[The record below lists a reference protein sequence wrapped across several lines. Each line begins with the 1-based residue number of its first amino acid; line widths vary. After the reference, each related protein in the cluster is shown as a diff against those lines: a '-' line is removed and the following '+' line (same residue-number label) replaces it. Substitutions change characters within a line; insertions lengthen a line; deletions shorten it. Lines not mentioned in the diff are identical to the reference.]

1 MKAVRS
7 NDNRAVATESRKVVK
22 RKINPNSPP
31 TTITLN
37 GIRVHFPFKPYK
49 CQESYMQTV
58 MDALLKSENALLES
72 PTGTGKTLCLLCS
85 TLAWQRQQ
93 SRLLR
98 QASELKVETN
108 GASSM
113 LPGSSTQDGPKEAA
127 RVPTIIYASRTHS
140 QLSQVVRELRN
151 TRYRPQ
157 HAVLGSRE
165 QMCVNPKVKKAQS
178 TASDINHNC
187 NKLGKERKCRFR
199 NNLEG
204 FTAPSNESCNG
215 GNTQPV
221 MDMEEL
227 VAMGKDNKVCPFYY
241 TRSQVETAEL
251 VLLPYNYLFDKDART
266 TTLSDI
272 PWSNAVVIFDES
284 HNLESFA
291 SESASFDLSNT
302 DVAGCVS
309 EVTKAMNYIQA
320 MPELNSNIKVDNLI
334 KLKALFLKLELY
346 ILNLG
351 HQNAYNG
358 EFMIEIFSKGMG
370 VTHANHEIFINE
382 VRKVNDLIMDMRGAG
397 STRGSPRL
405 EHFIQCLKRVYGY
418 ALESRCLAKAAFYRV
433 HVSPKPPPH
442 QQNKSGRTIS
452 YWCFAPSL
460 AMEELANLNIRS
472 ILVTSGT
479 LSPLPSY
486 SMELGLPFPHTLE
499 NPHIISYD
507 QIYVRVVGKGVSGK
521 LLSSSYERRKDKD
534 YYSELGHTLVSLG
547 KVTPAG
553 MLVFFPSYSVM
564 ETCVEEWGGPM
575 SSRKS
580 YEAKNNFF
588 AAKRRNNASN
598 NRFSFPFSPTTF
610 SYSKT
615 PSTPWKRLLATK
627 SVVLEPRSS
636 ADLPD
641 AISEFTKF
649 LGLPKSPGCILM
661 GVCRGKI
668 SEGID
673 FANEQSRAVVI
684 TGLPFPPSH
693 DAKVKMKREYLDGA
707 RAHKNAKASADG
719 GFGQKTSKMVSHDKL
734 SGHEWYTQQAHRAVN
749 QAIGRVIRNQA
760 DYGAVLLLD
769 SRFDQPQNQA
779 GLSKWL
785 RPHIQKDEGIGTTV
799 RTLAQFFRTA
809 ESQAA
814 AKKEEMKRAL
824 NAPILEY
831 EEDGLLEDDDVPTKI
846 ALVRR
851 SSDPDGSPCEA
862 AHPEIKAASEANK
875 SAYVAPKNVVA
886 RVDVTDLQ
894 RRKAADHLD
903 QKPAAISK
911 AKASSKS
918 HDAVF
923 GSKRPPATDDKS
935 KQLALQFMEKVKAKL
950 PSSDQSKIRKAIVAM
965 KRAGEQK
972 NLAKYLKFAGS
983 IIVLVNRCERFES
996 YSGGADSRMLFL
1008 FFGLLPKAY
1017 RKDVEVKGLELV
1029 FEESS
1034 LGESCKENLAASELA
1049 AVRSSIGRLLHS
1061 LWCRTADVPLP
1072 TEEYIRKARDLLENI
1087 HNIRGSSSST
1097 LVGAYLKLIPTRFH
1111 GPTRALSAEIS
1122 ASKNMSMLKEADKLN
1137 VGEKSMDAARFKIV
1151 PRKPKQEPQPERLCA
1166 SKEPNSTLAASSA
1179 PLKPPQLKRKLDEP
1193 VAAPRSTGK
1202 ANPYARKKQPV
1213 ALEQKLAP
1221 VQQNKSLTA
1230 YLKSVE
1236 SDMYV
1241 KETSR
1246 DLVKKI
1252 QSNAPTDIVCP
1263 ICESNCTEPFIAD
1276 CGHVAC
1282 LSCWLDWLT
1291 RSQSCMTCRGKTTKE
1306 SLARLVYEGHA
1317 GKGGPKTVLRPSSG
1331 AKDDDSDDELEIC

>member
-7 NDNRAVATESRKVVK
+7 NDNGTTANARRKVFR
-22 RKINPNSPP
+22 RKINPHSPP
-31 TTITLN
+31 TTIALN

-98 QASELKVETN
+98 QASELKAEN
-108 GASSM
+108 GASGTM
-113 LPGSSTQDGPKEAA
+113 LTQENRPKEAA

-204 FTAPSNESCNG
+204 FSAPSNESCNG

-227 VAMGKDNKVCPFYY
+227 VDMGKTNKVCPFYY
-241 TRSQVETAEL
+241 TRSQVENAEL
-251 VLLPYNYLFDKDART
+251 VLLPYNYLFDKDARA

-272 PWSNAVVIFDES
+272 PWNNAVVIFDEA

-302 DVAGCVS
+302 DVAGCIS
-309 EVTKAMNYIQA
+309 EVTKALNYIQA
-320 MPELNSNIKVDNLI
+320 MPELVANIKVDNLI
-334 KLKALFLKLELY
+334 KLKALFLKLENY

-351 HQNAYNG
+351 HQNAYIG
-358 EFMIEIFSKGMG
+358 EYMIEIFSKGMG

-397 STRGSPRL
+397 STRGSPKL
-405 EHFIQCLKRVYGY
+405 EHFIQCVKRVYGY

-433 HVSPKPPPH
+433 HVSPKPPPS
-442 QQNKSGRTIS
+442 QKNGGRTIS

-460 AMEELANLNIRS
+460 AMEELANLNVRS

-499 NPHIISYD
+499 NPHIITNN

-521 LLSSSYERRKDKD
+521 LLNSSYERRKDKD
-534 YYSELGHTLVSLG
+534 YYSELGQTLVSLA

-588 AAKRRNNASN
+588 AAKRRKNAPNNK
-598 NRFSFPFSPTTF
+598 FSFPFAPTTF
-610 SYSKT
+610 SYSST
-615 PSTPWKRLLATK
+615 PSTPWKRLLSTK
-627 SVVLEPRSS
+627 SVVIEPRSS

-641 AISEFTKF
+641 AINEFTRF
-649 LGLPKSPGCILM
+649 IELPKSPGCILM

-693 DAKVKMKREYLDGA
+693 DAKVKMKREFLDGT
-707 RAHKNAKASADG
+707 RAQKSTKASADG
-719 GFGQKTSKMVSHDKL
+719 GFGQNASATVTHDIL
-734 SGHEWYTQQAHRAVN
+734 SGQDWYTQQAHRAVN
-749 QAIGRVIRNQA
+749 QAIGRVIRNQS

-769 SRFDQPQNQA
+769 SRFDQPRNQV

-785 RPHIQKDEGIGTTV
+785 RPFIQKDEGFGTTV
-799 RTLAQFFRTA
+799 RSLAQFFRTA

-814 AKKEEMKRAL
+814 EKKEEMKRAAI
-824 NAPILEY
+824 APILEY
-831 EEDGLLEDDDVPTKI
+831 EDDGALGDDDDVPTKV

-851 SSDPDGSPCEA
+851 SADTSCDSSRGDDEGQDA
-862 AHPEIKAASEANK
+862 IKAAATNI

-886 RVDVTDLQ
+886 RVDVTELQ
-894 RRKAADHLD
+894 KRNIASNQD
-903 QKPAAISK
+903 QKPAAMLQPK
-911 AKASSKS
+911 ALLKS
-918 HDAVF
+918 NDDVF
-923 GSKRPPATDDKS
+923 GSKRPLVTEDKS

-950 PSSDQSKIRKAIVAM
+950 PSTEQSKIRKAIVAM
-965 KRAGEQK
+965 KKSGEEK
-972 NLAKYLKFAGS
+972 NLAEYLKYAGS
-983 IIVLVNRCERFES
+983 IIRLVNQCEHFES
-996 YSGGADSRMLFL
+996 YSGEAKSRMLFL

-1017 RKDVEVKGLELV
+1017 RKDVEIKGLELA
-1029 FEESS
+1029 FEQSS
-1034 LGESCKENLAASELA
+1034 LGESFKENLSASELA
-1049 AVRSSIGRLLHS
+1049 AVRSSVGRLLHS
-1061 LWCRTADVPLP
+1061 LWCRTADIPLP
-1072 TEEYIRKARDLLENI
+1072 TEEYLRMARDLVKKL
-1087 HNIRGSSSST
+1087 HDFSQSSSST
-1097 LVGAYLKLIPTRFH
+1097 LVGAYLKLIPSCFH
-1111 GPTRALSAEIS
+1111 GPTRGLSAEIS
-1122 ASKNMSMLKEADKLN
+1122 ASKNMTMMKKADKMN
-1137 VGEKSMDAARFKIV
+1137 VGENSVDAARFKSFSV
-1151 PRKPKQEPQPERLCA
+1151 KPEPYTDSLSGP
-1166 SKEPNSTLAASSA
+1166 KEPNSVSA

-1193 VAAPRSTGK
+1193 FVPPNSKKTT
-1202 ANPYARKKQPV
+1202 NPYARKTKKPL
-1213 ALEQKLAP
+1213 ASAQKKAS
-1221 VQQNKSLTA
+1221 VKQNKSLTA
-1230 YLKSVE
+1230 YLKTVE
-1236 SDMYV
+1236 SDVYV
-1241 KETSR
+1241 KETSNS
-1246 DLVKKI
+1246 LVKKF
-1252 QSNAPTDIVCP
+1252 QADAPKHITCP
-1263 ICESNCTEPFIAD
+1263 ICDSTCTEPFVAE

-1282 LSCWLDWLT
+1282 LSCWLGWLN
-1291 RSQSCMTCRGKTTKE
+1291 RSKSCMTCRGKTTKE
-1306 SLARLVYEGHA
+1306 SLARLVYEREATGSEGAPKKLLSDPA
-1317 GKGGPKTVLRPSSG
+1317 GAL
-1331 AKDDDSDDELEIC
+1331 DDSDDELEIC